1 MKTISMLA
9 VAAVL
14 VAASGAEAATL
25 VIDVADARSYGPED
39 AAGNTAAT
47 YDLGAGARITGIAWD
62 VSITT
67 YGINRLGDAQFMYG
81 PEPTELASVM
91 LTPAGVGDYYTGTKS
106 YQGSDSFTDPL
117 FIKTLGPTGLLYTQF
132 YDYFPYSGGSTHVR
146 WNSGTI
152 TLTYEPA
159 AVIGGVPEPATW
171 AMMLGGLGA
180 IGLGMRRGRAR
191 GLAGRLAR

>member
-1 MKTISMLA
+1 MKSISMLA
-9 VAAVL
+9 VTAML
-14 VAASGAEAATL
+14 LGASGAEAATL
-25 VIDVADARSYGPED
+25 VIDVTNAKSYGPVD
-39 AAGNTAAT
+39 STGNTAAS
-47 YDLGAGARITGIAWD
+47 YFVGAGARITGIAWD
-62 VSITT
+62 VSITS
-67 YGINRLGDAQFMYG
+67 YGINRLGDAHFMYG
-81 PEPTELASVM
+81 PEASYWTSIT

-106 YQGSDSFTDPL
+106 YQGSNSFTDPV

-159 AVIGGVPEPATW
+159 AVTGGVPEPATW

-180 IGLGMRRGRAR
+180 IGAGMRRGR
-191 GLAGRLAR
+191 GLAKRLAR